1 MTKTSLPVF
10 LIRNMVLFPWSE
22 IRLEF
27 DSDNDKKVISL
38 AESFYENNIV
48 IVNPKDLLEIDPD
61 ISELPKIGVLAT
73 IKMKIYLKQWLVIL
87 RKMS

>member
-1 MTKTSLPVF
+1 MTKTSLPVL

-48 IVNPKDLLEIDPD
+48 IVNPKDL
-61 ISELPKIGVLAT
+61 
-73 IKMKIYLKQWLVIL
+73 
-87 RKMS
+87 

>member
-1 MTKTSLPVF
+1 MTKTSLPVL

-61 ISELPKIGVLAT
+61 ISELLF
-73 IKMKIYLKQWLVIL
+73 
-87 RKMS
+87 